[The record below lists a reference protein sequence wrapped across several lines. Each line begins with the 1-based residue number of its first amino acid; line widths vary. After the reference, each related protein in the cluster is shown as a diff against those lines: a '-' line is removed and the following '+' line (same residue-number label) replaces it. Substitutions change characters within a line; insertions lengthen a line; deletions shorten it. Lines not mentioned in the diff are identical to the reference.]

1 MEIPKYRVFDGR
13 RYTLRKRF
21 GTKRAAQIE
30 GRLHNSRYP
39 HSGYYRVV
47 RVAATQSNFP
57 WALYT
62 HG

>member
-1 MEIPKYRVFDGR
+1 MAISTSKVFGGR

-30 GRLHNSRYP
+30 GQMHNRRYP

-47 RVAATQSNFP
+47 RVAATQSNFH
-57 WALYT
+57 WGLYV